1 MAGQAE
7 LSLILFD
14 LPEFGVTSPCKLAE
28 VGLIPGIPPDNV
40 ESTALIDSDDLLAPA
55 GGADGGKFVNGVKG
69 AWNKAKK
76 ENRILFQYRKKS
88 LHYNF

>member
-28 VGLIPGIPPDNV
+28 AGRIPGIPPDNV

-55 GGADGGKFVNGVKG
+55 GGADGGVEPFLRPHV
-69 AWNKAKK
+69 WNWQC
-76 ENRILFQYRKKS
+76 RV
-88 LHYNF
+88 

>member
-28 VGLIPGIPPDNV
+28 AGRIPGIPPDNV

-76 ENRILFQYRKKS
+76 ENRILFFFINETFS
-88 LHYNF
+88 